1 MIAVRRILPILLLA
15 CACAST
21 EKSDEPLLTE
31 EQQAELDR
39 IVGKRMSAVSGTVSL
54 SDSQRESIRPIMEKA
69 KKEFIVASRAYRA
82 DPTPKNMEKFQAKM
96 RQLGLGL
103 RKDLQPFMTSG
114 QRNQYLVV
122 VDQVIQDVRAAR
134 ARGE

>member
-1 MIAVRRILPILLLA
+1 
-15 CACAST
+15 
-21 EKSDEPLLTE
+21 
-31 EQQAELDR
+31 
-39 IVGKRMSAVSGTVSL
+39 
-54 SDSQRESIRPIMEKA
+54 
-69 KKEFIVASRAYRA
+69 
-82 DPTPKNMEKFQAKM
+82 MEKFQAKM

>member
-1 MIAVRRILPILLLA
+1 LRW
-15 CACAST
+15 
-21 EKSDEPLLTE
+21 
-31 EQQAELDR
+31 
-39 IVGKRMSAVSGTVSL
+39 
-54 SDSQRESIRPIMEKA
+54 
-69 KKEFIVASRAYRA
+69 A

-96 RQLGLGL
+96 RELGLGL